1 MTGTT
6 IEKQRRG
13 AVSRQCGAC
22 QACCRVLEIESRAG
36 HSTRLDTGE
45 DLAKPAGVPCRYLT
59 ASGCSIYA
67 VRPAVCRVFAC
78 DWLQGR
84 HGYGPSD
91 APHATGVLGARGVRF
106 HFAPER
112 RR

>member
-1 MTGTT
+1 MPGTT
-6 IEKQRRG
+6 IEKQRR
-13 AVSRQCGAC
+13 ASRQCGAC
-22 QACCRVLEIESRAG
+22 RACCQVLEIESRPG
-36 HSTRLDTGE
+36 HSTRFDTGE
-45 DLAKPAGVPCRYLT
+45 DLAKPAGVPCRYVTT
-59 ASGCSIYA
+59 AGCSIYD

-91 APHATGVLGARGVRF
+91 APDAIGILGARGVRF

-112 RR
+112 SR